1 MQNSSVFSLL
11 KKTKNRK
18 VTIFFATNRDRA
30 KISKDSNSKH
40 RSQGIG
46 DENQR
51 EQISSVLNGIQ
62 KITLNII
69 IIAVL

>member
-1 MQNSSVFSLL
+1 MQKSSVFSLL
-11 KKTKNRK
+11 KKTKNLK

-40 RSQGIG
+40 RSSGIG

-51 EQISSVLNGIQ
+51 EQISSVLGYR
-62 KITLNII
+62 K
-69 IIAVL
+69 